1 MRFLKGMRD
10 YVSPDNGAVTAR
22 LSAVTNRGKIEVS
35 SYHCG
40 ESAPVER
47 RLWSQDEVG
56 AEAAACKPAPL

>member
-10 YVSPDNGAVTAR
+10 YVSPDNDAVTAR
-22 LSAVTNRGKIEVS
+22 LSAVTSRGKIEVS

-40 ESAPVER
+40 ESASVER

-56 AEAAACKPAPL
+56 ADAAASNPAPL